1 MQYFGSFLLLPVFIY
16 MGYIGKGIMKVKRV
30 DNIRDVI
37 SKNKIGLS
45 ENYAK
50 TLNSIFSEVDK
61 YDSQGN
67 EVNGGDGN
75 LNLKEWKSFCAKVRS
90 EFEDKV
96 ANKIITEV
104 LQYNDIKDINPFE
117 DIYEMPADKTYYAHP
132 FVMEIEPEEPVAEP
146 IDKEFT
152 KNSPI
157 KTNNFVDKEKF
168 GKALNNLL
176 KSKGK
181 TDSKLIDLGS
191 DIVDIAGGMSTDPFL
206 VAAISIQESGW
217 GCSPAAKECNNLM
230 GINDYAKAKKKK
242 KHFVPRDYEDNP
254 LASIKTGV
262 NTLDTRVSE
271 GYETFT
277 QVAYSGRYCAKD
289 ESAGWENNVLN
300 IANQLRKEY
309 NKLF

>member
-1 MQYFGSFLLLPVFIY
+1 MQSIFWQFFIAAGFY
-16 MGYIGKGIMKVKRV
+16 VYRIYHGKVIMKVKRV
-30 DNIRDVI
+30 DKIIDVI
-37 SKNKIGLS
+37 SENKIGLS

-61 YDSQGN
+61 YDSLGN

-104 LQYNDIKDINPFE
+104 FQYNDIKDINPFE
-117 DIYEMPADKTYYAHP
+117 DMYEMPADKTYYAHP
-132 FVMEIEPEEPVAEP
+132 FVVKIEPEEQAAEP

-157 KTNNFVDKEKF
+157 KTNDFVDKEKF
-168 GKALNNLL
+168 SKALNNLL

-191 DIVDIAGGMSTDPFL
+191 NIADIAGGMSTDPFL

-217 GCSPAAKECNNLM
+217 GCSDVAKKYNNLM

-242 KHFVPRDYEDNP
+242 KHFVPRNYKNP

-271 GYETFT
+271 GAETFT

-289 ESAGWENNVLN
+289 ESADGK
-300 IANQLRKEY
+300 IMY
-309 NKLF
+309 